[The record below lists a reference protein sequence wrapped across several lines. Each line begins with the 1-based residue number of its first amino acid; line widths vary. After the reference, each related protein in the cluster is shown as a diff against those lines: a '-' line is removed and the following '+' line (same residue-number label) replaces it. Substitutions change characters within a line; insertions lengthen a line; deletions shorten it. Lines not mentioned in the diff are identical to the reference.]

1 MTERKSVGIT
11 VLPEYIQSE
20 GVEGVLDRVQ
30 QAGATN
36 VTTSPYV
43 MELADAETGCRE
55 PPVDAGAGAV
65 RLLDRPLWG
74 ARESGVDCSV
84 LFSQYRGGVPGPNA
98 FCSRTLGPRTRVCRV
113 DFEIMSF
120 GSVMTCAGRA
130 LRVVSRLPPGP
141 ETSKA

>member
-1 MTERKSVGIT
+1 MVRHATRGMTHTHTDQRACAGT
-11 VLPEYIQSE
+11 VW
-20 GVEGVLDRVQ
+20 
-30 QAGATN
+30 
-36 VTTSPYV
+36 
-43 MELADAETGCRE
+43 CR
-55 PPVDAGAGAV
+55 V
-65 RLLDRPLWG
+65 RLYGRLLS
-74 ARESGVDCSV
+74 ESESRCGVRVKAALDCSV

-98 FCSRTLGPRTRVCRV
+98 FCSRTLGTRTRVCRV